1 MTDLQVADDVELE
14 ERIFRLLGTNMTE
27 PEIARAIGMEPEEA
41 LPVILKV
48 LRERGTPQLARVR
61 ELIDHVASI
70 RFA

>member
-1 MTDLQVADDVELE
+1 MTHPPLVDGDLE

-41 LPVILKV
+41 LPIILKV
-48 LRERGTPQLARVR
+48 LRERGTPRLAEVK

-70 RFA
+70 RFV